1 MGLLLYSQNGNNMP
15 VKTHD
20 IFVFFGSYTHSGL
33 TSFFHSFAISIIDF
47 EHIRKRM
54 ITSSVFFWSFLGT
67 FPFRSL
73 FQMPFVL
80 NLAK

>member
-20 IFVFFGSYTHSGL
+20 IFVFFGIYTHSGPS
-33 TSFFHSFAISIIDF
+33 SFFHIFAIRIIDY

-54 ITSSVFFWSFLGT
+54 ITSSVIFLSFLGT

-80 NLAK
+80 ILAK